1 MSCVFSPLA
10 ESDLENIG
18 DYIAQ
23 DNPQRA
29 VSFVLELK
37 EQCSK
42 ICDMPL
48 AFPLRP
54 ELGEGFRMV
63 VFRSYLIFYR
73 AFENTVRIE
82 RVLHGARNIQ
92 VLFDS

>member
-1 MSCVFSPLA
+1 MLCVFSPRA
-10 ESDLENIG
+10 ERDLEDIG
-18 DYIAQ
+18 DYIAR
-23 DNPQRA
+23 DNPPRA
-29 VSFVLELK
+29 VSFLQEMR

-42 ICDMPL
+42 IAETPL

-63 VFRSYLIFYR
+63 VFKSYLIFYR
-73 AFENTVRIE
+73 SEAESVRIE

>member
-1 MSCVFSPLA
+1 MLCIFSPRADL
-10 ESDLENIG
+10 DLEGIG
-18 DYIAQ
+18 DYIAR

-29 VSFVLELK
+29 ESFIQEIR
-37 EQCSK
+37 EQCAK
-42 ICDMPL
+42 IADMPL

-63 VFRSYLIFYR
+63 VFKSYLIFYR
-73 AFENTVRIE
+73 SDTDTIRIE
-82 RVLHGARNIQ
+82 RILHGARNIQ

>member
-1 MSCVFSPLA
+1 MFCVFSPRA
-10 ESDLENIG
+10 ELDLEAIG
-18 DYIAQ
+18 DYIAL

-29 VSFVLELK
+29 VSFIHEIQ

-42 ICDMPL
+42 IAEMPL

-63 VFRSYLIFYR
+63 VVKSYLIFYR
-73 AFENTVRIE
+73 IEEETIRIE
-82 RVLHGARNIQ
+82 RILHGARNIQ

>member
-10 ESDLENIG
+10 ESDLESIG
-18 DYIAQ
+18 DYIAR

-63 VFRSYLIFYR
+63 VFKSYLIFYR
-73 AFENTVRIE
+73 AFEKTVRIE